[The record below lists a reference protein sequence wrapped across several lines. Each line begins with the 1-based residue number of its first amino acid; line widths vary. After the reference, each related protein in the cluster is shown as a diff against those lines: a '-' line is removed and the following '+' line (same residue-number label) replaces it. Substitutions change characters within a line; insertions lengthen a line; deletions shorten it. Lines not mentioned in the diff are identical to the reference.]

1 MLNLK
6 SDIVNKV
13 LGYYFLNPKARHYI
27 RELAELLKLDPGN
40 LSRKML
46 ELKKEGFFLTE
57 NEGKN
62 RYFILNKKFPLLK
75 EYESIYEAKFGV
87 VKSLEIALKEMKGI
101 EEAYIFGS
109 YAKGGFEEGSDID
122 LLVIGDHNH
131 VQISRAISS
140 LEKRWHREI
149 NLVDFSEKEFI
160 QKIKNKDFFL
170 ENIFTGKT
178 IKVV

>member
-13 LGYYFLNPKARHYI
+13 LGYYFLNPKARHYV

-46 ELKKEGFFLTE
+46 ELKKEGFFLSE

-87 VKSLEIALKEMKGI
+87 VKSLEISLKEIKGI
-101 EEAYIFGS
+101 KKAYIFGS
-109 YAKGGFEEGSDID
+109 YAKGSFEEGSDID
-122 LLVIGDHNH
+122 LLVVGDNDHTK
-131 VQISRAISS
+131 ISRAISV
-140 LEKRWHREI
+140 LEKRWYREI
-149 NLVDFSEKEFI
+149 NLVDFSEKEFN
-160 QKIKNKDFFL
+160 QKIKSKDFFI

-178 IKVV
+178 IKII